1 MGVIVM
7 AFGLGNKVEV
17 LFTDGKS
24 ESFKYVSNEST
35 HLLVKDEKG
44 NDVLIPF
51 NNVKY
56 IVKR

>member
-1 MGVIVM
+1 M

-24 ESFKYVSNEST
+24 ESFKFVSKEET
-35 HLLVKDEKG
+35 HLLVKNEKG

-56 IVKR
+56 VVKL